1 MTNTRTTTWANI
13 GTDISSVSDIES
25 ALTKANLNFNVEKAP
40 LMTEFNDQK
49 IIVPKKVITLRDDTL
64 EPLGIVGEDY
74 NVCQNIDAFDF
85 VNYVSGDLQ
94 FEKAGITRGGMVYV
108 ITKLPEVSVLNDKF
122 TPYVILQN
130 SFNCRYP
137 IRACI
142 APLRIVCQNQMSIAF
157 RNAHNTI
164 SLKHTSTLAE
174 KLLVAKETFSEVAK
188 YMQAFN
194 KEAEKLAM
202 CEFTS
207 EQFSKFVLEVL
218 PIKEE
223 MSDLQKERVQQARDQ
238 FFRAYRQDD
247 NANFKGT
254 AWGAINAISDFITH
268 RENGRNAATANEN
281 KFVAVTFS
289 PEILQKFYDRIS
301 VR

>member
-40 LMTEFNDQK
+40 LMANYNGQE
-49 IIVPKKVITLRDDTL
+49 IIIPKKVITLRDDTL

-85 VNYVSGDLQ
+85 VNYVSGDLK
-94 FEKAGITRGGMVYV
+94 FDKAGITKGGMVYV
-108 ITKLPEVSVLNDKF
+108 ITKLPEVSILNDKF
-122 TPYVILQN
+122 TPYVIFQN
-130 SFNCRYP
+130 SFNGGYP
-137 IRACI
+137 VRACI

-164 SLKHTSTLAE
+164 TLKHTSSLAD
-174 KLLVAKETFSEVAK
+174 KLLVAKKTFSEVAE
-188 YMQAFN
+188 YMQTLNA
-194 KEAEKLAM
+194 EAEKLATYK
-202 CEFTS
+202 FTS
-207 EQFSKFVLEVL
+207 NQFTKFVDEVL

-223 MSDLQKERVQQARDQ
+223 MSELQKERVQHARDQ

-254 AWGAINAISDFITH
+254 AWGAINAISDFLTH
-268 RENGRNAATANEN
+268 RENSRNTATANEN